1 MSKPDMTPRHR
12 SRAEL
17 EAGLADVAR
26 APAARGRLEL
36 IVARPRE
43 NARSVLEHARLDAE
57 RGLDGDYW
65 HLEGKADKR
74 DQLTLMAARAA
85 ALIAERE
92 HWPLAGDQLYVDL
105 DLSRANLPPG
115 ARLAVGTAVVEISDE
130 PHLGC
135 SKFRD
140 RFGRDA
146 LKLFNSRDGRQLQL
160 RGVNAFVVQD
170 GEIGVGDV
178 VAKLER

>member
-1 MSKPDMTPRHR
+1 MSEPDTAPRHR
-12 SRAEL
+12 GRAEL
-17 EAGLADVAR
+17 DAGLADVTR
-26 APAARGRLEL
+26 APAACGCLEL

-43 NARSVLEHARLDAE
+43 NARSVLERARLDTE
-57 RGLDGDYW
+57 HGLDGDYW
-65 HLEGKADKR
+65 HLGGTADKR
-74 DQLTLMAARAA
+74 DQLTLMATRAA

-115 ARLAVGTAVVEISDE
+115 TRLAVGAAVIEISDE

-160 RGVNAFVVQD
+160 RGVNAFVVR
-170 GEIGVGDV
+170 GGTIVTGDNV
-178 VAKLER
+178 EKL